1 MSVAENGRIPMTP
14 EGYYKLKEELQQL
27 EGARPQVA
35 QQIAKAR
42 AFGDLSENSEYHAA
56 KERKALLEAR
66 IRELQRKLAQAQI
79 LDPAQRGSHSV
90 DFGSLVTLQ
99 ASAQDAPLIFRIV
112 GPDEADPLA
121 GKISA
126 NSPVG
131 RALLGRPS
139 GATVQVETPLG
150 TRQYTILKIE

>member
-1 MSVAENGRIPMTP
+1 MSVAENGRIPMTL

-27 EGARPQVA
+27 EGERPQVA

-79 LDPAQRGSHSV
+79 FDPTQRGSSSV

-99 ASAQDAPLIFRIV
+99 ASEQDAPLVFRIV

-139 GATVQVETPLG
+139 GATVQVETPIG